1 MLKRKARQEDQED
14 NAPADTPEL
23 NDLELSF
30 SRVPMFSSCSREQ
43 LERVARIVTI
53 RDAQHTRQGAEVAR
67 LDSGDFFGE
76 LDGKT

>member
-1 MLKRKARQEDQED
+1 MLKRKARQEETAP
-14 NAPADTPEL
+14 APADTPEL
-23 NDLELSF
+23 NYLELSF